1 MPGKFV
7 LGSPY
12 DPQTSSPVPFKFVPL
27 RLCQGVLHVRYVLEG
42 AHGLS
47 EKFVNRSAIFRL
59 VYWRVTIPKYRTCVN
74 LYIPK

>member
-1 MPGKFV
+1 MTPKAAV
-7 LGSPY
+7 L
-12 DPQTSSPVPFKFVPL
+12 FHLFLPL
-27 RLCQGVLHVRYVLEG
+27 RLRQGVLHVRYVLEG

-74 LYIPK
+74 LHIHTEMI